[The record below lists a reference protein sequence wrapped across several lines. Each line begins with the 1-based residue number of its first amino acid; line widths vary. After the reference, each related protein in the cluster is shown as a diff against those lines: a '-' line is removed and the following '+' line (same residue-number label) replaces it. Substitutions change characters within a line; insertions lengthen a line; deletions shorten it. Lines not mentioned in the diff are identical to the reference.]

1 MATLDGTKVALE
13 RNFTTLKISVRYTG
27 ILSGD
32 TITGTQHIVAAGAS
46 HDDPWTAT
54 RVR

>member
-1 MATLDGTKVALE
+1 MATLDGTKVVLE
-13 RNFTTLKISVRYTG
+13 RNFLSLKLSVRYSG

-46 HDDPWTAT
+46 HDDPWTAKPM
-54 RVR
+54 R